1 MYKRQQLSKEKLRF
15 SASKDDERKQSW
27 WEIESSVCTVPHGVS
42 YELDKDRVNQIKSL
56 GNSIVPQIAYQ
67 IFYAIISAEGKNRG

>member
-1 MYKRQQLSKEKLRF
+1 MSGSSKQK
-15 SASKDDERKQSW
+15 SW

-56 GNSIVPQIAYQ
+56 GNSIVPKIAYQ
-67 IFYAIISAEGKNRG
+67 IFKAIKTAEQEKE